1 MFDPSFRLRPTRLG
15 PSVWLT
21 LLSAVIALVVLLGR

>member
-1 MFDPSFRLRPTRLG
+1 MYDPSFKLRPTRLG

-21 LLSAVIALVVLLGR
+21 LLSAFVALILLLGR